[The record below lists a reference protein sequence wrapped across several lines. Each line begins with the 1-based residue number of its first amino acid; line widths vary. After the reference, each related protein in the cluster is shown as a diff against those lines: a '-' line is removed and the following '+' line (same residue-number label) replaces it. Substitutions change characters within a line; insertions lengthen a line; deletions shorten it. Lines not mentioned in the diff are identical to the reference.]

1 MQFIFMFE
9 NIHFYVVLKIYS
21 TLDKALLIK
30 IKITTKILP
39 SFGKIQ

>member
-1 MQFIFMFE
+1 MFMFE
-9 NIHFYVVLKIYS
+9 NINFYVVLKIS

-30 IKITTKILP
+30 INMTTKILP